1 MYSWGDGD
9 YGKLGRGGSDG
20 SKTPK
25 LIDKLMGQDVVK
37 VYCGAQFTL
46 ALTKSGQVFSW
57 SVTAAGAN
65 SLLSCIIVSITILR
79 IFTCGRNTFC
89 SALM

>member
-25 LIDKLMGQDVVK
+25 LLEKLSGQEVVR
-37 VYCGAQFTL
+37 VQCGAQFSV
-46 ALTKSGQVFSW
+46 ALTKSGAVYTW
-57 SVTAAGAN
+57 
-65 SLLSCIIVSITILR
+65 
-79 IFTCGRNTFC
+79 
-89 SALM
+89 